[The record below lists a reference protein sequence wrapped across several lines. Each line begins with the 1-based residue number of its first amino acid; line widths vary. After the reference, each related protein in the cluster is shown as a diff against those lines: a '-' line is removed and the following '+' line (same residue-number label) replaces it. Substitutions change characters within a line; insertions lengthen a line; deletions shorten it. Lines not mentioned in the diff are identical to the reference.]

1 MRRRSA
7 PHQPAIVSQVVGV
20 QAVQRSFG
28 RRQINAAA
36 GNDSLVR
43 RWAISCQRVK
53 KRRNALNPRQ
63 SITATYRSGAP
74 APRRAGP
81 PAGRLRLLTT
91 PPDAEIVIDSRRVGV
106 GSAFDL
112 GIVPGPRHLEVRA
125 RGYETFDT
133 TVVIEP
139 GSTLSLGRV
148 TLRSRGSR

>member
-1 MRRRSA
+1 MASRAGGARSDSA
-7 PHQPAIVSQVVGV
+7 SGPPAAVSPSRP
-20 QAVQRSFG
+20 AV
-28 RRQINAAA
+28 
-36 GNDSLVR
+36 
-43 RWAISCQRVK
+43 
-53 KRRNALNPRQ
+53 
-63 SITATYRSGAP
+63 RSGAP